1 MSQKKSAKNPKY
13 SKVTKKEH
21 SKFFKKDEKKEKE
34 DTEEPVQHEELEE
47 VLHPNEAFLNHLEEN
62 LAEIAALGG
71 LYSLV
76 DEIDTIVG
84 PIGRFPMVTENF
96 PLHPSLCLF
105 GQRRT
110 GKTYTLR
117 YIMYHCFRHI
127 PFGIVLSQTTEN
139 GFWQVST
146 SAPNLSHSPSQKYVP
161 ERFVVQDLRND
172 WMDALLARQT
182 KLIKAWKKEHK
193 AEVEKDPD
201 CYKKVPELAAFIIL
215 DDVISDRV
223 AVLWNKDLI
232 KFFVNGRHY
241 CISVFITT
249 QYPKG
254 VGNYFL
260 FQSLK
265 QAHTSQSGLYFCV

>member
-62 LAEIAALGG
+62 LAEIVALGG

-139 GFWQVST
+139 GFW
-146 SAPNLSHSPSQKYVP
+146 QKYVP

-254 VGNYFL
+254 VGYCAFFL
-260 FQSLK
+260 FLFFWRSKHSQHKSLT
-265 QAHTSQSGLYFCV
+265 QIVLIL